1 VSSAKQELRRSLRGV
16 RDSISATARASASE
30 AAARHLLA
38 LPIIATA
45 RTVSVYSPVRGEIDP
60 GAAVRVLAAR
70 GVRLVYPRVVADEH
84 RLEFHE
90 LAPSSEGTLDPAA
103 VRAGSFGIL
112 EPLPSAPIVAPEHID
127 VFLVPGLGFDETGS
141 RLGWGRGYYDRT
153 LARVPS
159 AIRIGYCYACQIVPH
174 VPHHHD
180 DLPMHYLVTEAGA
193 RASRPHGD

>member
-1 VSSAKQELRRSLRGV
+1 
-16 RDSISATARASASE
+16 
-30 AAARHLLA
+30 
-38 LPIIATA
+38 
-45 RTVSVYSPVRGEIDP
+45 VYSPVRGEIDP
-60 GAAVRVLAAR
+60 GAAARALAGR
-70 GVRLVYPRVVADEH
+70 GVRLVYPRVLEGEH

-90 LAPSSEGTLDPAA
+90 VAFAPGGLDPID
-103 VRAGSFGIL
+103 VRAGAFGIL
-112 EPLPSAPIVAPEHID
+112 EPLPSAPIVPLEHID
-127 VFLVPGLGFDETGS
+127 LFLVPGLGFDDTGS

-193 RASRPHGD
+193 RASRPHERGD